1 MSAFHKEPNQG
12 ALAYYVLRT
21 ARWERRGARGEANTA
36 PKRSWDTASVPPLS
50 LNLVESSDNLWPLD
64 ISNCAPNSLISAK
77 AENSGFMALISM
89 IDEINVAVDCSDRQ
103 CSMIV
108 NLKTMISDT
117 GSICDAQGLQRCSWA
132 GVRRA
137 LTAKVRSTHDA

>member
-1 MSAFHKEPNQG
+1 MSALHKEPIQG

-21 ARWERRGARGEANTA
+21 ARWERRGARGEANMA
-36 PKRSWDTASVPPLS
+36 PKRAWDTASVPPLS

-117 GSICDAQGLQRCSWA
+117 GVFVTCTRKPFYIL
-132 GVRRA
+132 
-137 LTAKVRSTHDA
+137 LTSYQ

>member
-1 MSAFHKEPNQG
+1 MSALHKEPTQG
-12 ALAYYVLRT
+12 ALAYYSTKSGAVGA
-21 ARWERRGARGEANTA
+21 ARCKGRGQHGTKAVMGYGVGTT
-36 PKRSWDTASVPPLS
+36 P

-89 IDEINVAVDCSDRQ
+89 IDEINVVVDCSDRQ
-103 CSMIV
+103 CSLIV

-117 GSICDAQGLQRCSWA
+117 GSICDGIRPSATSDRPREAHGGSKR
-132 GVRRA
+132 
-137 LTAKVRSTHDA
+137 